1 MHFFLLRD
9 NLKDVDGLRLNPK
22 VVKKDCKYCCNKHEH
37 ESTERKKQ
45 FVEQRRLNNIYQLDN
60 YIASADTYKN
70 GYIPRD
76 VLAAFIVESVHC
88 NFHKPI
94 ANVSQLYIYIYIY
107 IYITIIYYYFYY
119 LLLLLLLLLL
129 IKLQIQKG

>member
-1 MHFFLLRD
+1 MHFSLLRD

-22 VVKKDCKYCCNKHEH
+22 VVKKDCKFCCNKHEH

-76 VLAAFIVESVHC
+76 VLTAFIVESVHS

-94 ANVSQLYIYIYIY
+94 TNVS
-107 IYITIIYYYFYY
+107 
-119 LLLLLLLLLL
+119 LLLLLLLLLFFFL
-129 IKLQIQKG
+129 IIKLQIQKG